1 MNNQINEVIP
11 FDGQFGKVRA
21 MNINGEAWFV
31 AKDVAEALE
40 YNNPNEAIQD
50 HVDDDDRKCLSFKDN
65 SKMLLSN
72 KFNGLRDALWSNPHD
87 FKDKWLINESG
98 LISLVIGSKLPAARK
113 FKHWITSEVIP
124 SVLKHGVYMTP
135 ATLNEMMQHPES
147 WNTMFQTLLA
157 ERKAKETALKQI
169 EQDKPKVDF
178 YNAVGCV
185 SGTIT
190 LTDMS
195 KLLQNAG
202 IPMGVQKFTLWL
214 ITNGYLTQRKLPS
227 QKSLNLG
234 VLAMKEQ
241 VYSSNDHGMQCRE
254 YARVTGKGQQ
264 YFIKKLI
271 DLSDKKKLFEQGEF
285 A

>member
-1 MNNQINEVIP
+1 MSNKINEIIP

-21 MNINGEAWFV
+21 MNLNGEAWFV
-31 AKDVAEALE
+31 GKDVAKVLE
-40 YNNPNEAIQD
+40 YTNPHKAILD
-50 HVDDDDRKCLSFKDN
+50 HVDEDDRKCLNFKDSN
-65 SKMLLSN
+65 ETLEPN
-72 KFNGLRDALWSNPHD
+72 KFNGLREALWSNPND

-113 FKHWITSEVIP
+113 FKHWITSEVVP
-124 SVLKHGVYMTP
+124 SVLKHGAYMTP
-135 ATLNEMMQHPES
+135 ATLDEMMQHPES

-185 SGTIT
+185 DGTIT

-202 IPMGVQKFTLWL
+202 IKMGVQKFTLWL
-214 ITNGYLTQRKLPS
+214 ITNGYLTQLKKPS

-241 VYSSNDHGMQCRE
+241 VYSSNNHGMQCRE

-271 DLSDKKKLFEQGEF
+271 DLSSKKELFEQGNF